1 MCMQCTLHATIFT
14 TQTIM
19 IFFFALQGDPGMSNR
34 HFYIENSLNVIA
46 VNNLVERLIVWDY
59 SF

>member
-1 MCMQCTLHATIFT
+1 
-14 TQTIM
+14 M

-34 HFYIENSLNVIA
+34 HFYIENRLNVIA

-59 SF
+59 SFWYQMQAHIKVSGTG

>member
-1 MCMQCTLHATIFT
+1 
-14 TQTIM
+14 M

-34 HFYIENSLNVIA
+34 YFYIENRLNVIA

>member
-1 MCMQCTLHATIFT
+1 
-14 TQTIM
+14 M

>member
-1 MCMQCTLHATIFT
+1 MHIARYHIYDLNHNDI
-14 TQTIM
+14 
-19 IFFFALQGDPGMSNR
+19 FFALQGDPGMSNR
-34 HFYIENSLNVIA
+34 HFYIENRLNVIA